1 MAKDK
6 ALEKLENIT
15 NEFLDTIRL
24 LEYQVMHFIQK
35 TNKSTALDVR
45 NCSRDLSSLQKKFK
59 DISIE
64 FYKDETNDK
73 SDSEK

>member
-1 MAKDK
+1 MAKNTS
-6 ALEKLENIT
+6 LEKLETIT
-15 NEFLDTIRL
+15 NDLLDTIREF
-24 LEYQVMHFIQK
+24 EYQVMHFIKK

-45 NCSRDLSSLQKKFK
+45 NCSRDLTGLQKKFK